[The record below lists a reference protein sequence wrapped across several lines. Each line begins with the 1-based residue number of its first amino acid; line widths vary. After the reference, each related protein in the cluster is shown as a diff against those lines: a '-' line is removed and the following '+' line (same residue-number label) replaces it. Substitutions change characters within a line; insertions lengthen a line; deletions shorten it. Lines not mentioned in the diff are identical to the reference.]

1 MQPATLTTF
10 LQLFTLAE
18 HAATTRLAPRLALVL
33 ADPAAYHAQYGE
45 ELLER
50 GIEGGLPA
58 QELRDVALID
68 ALLSEELV
76 WEADWQDAADYLAG
90 GLNETLARQQR
101 PARLPEQAL
110 GARRLVGPDALDA
123 LQDAL
128 EPLGLALALFTL
140 DSDSYALSVV
150 ADADAETA
158 RQLAAELGFSVA
170 VY

>member
-1 MQPATLTTF
+1 MDSLTQF
-10 LQLFTLAE
+10 LQLFTLGD
-18 HAATTRLAPRLALVL
+18 HAAAARLEPRLALVL
-33 ADPAAYHAQYGE
+33 ADPAAYHAQFGE

-50 GIEGGLPA
+50 GIEGDLPV
-58 QELRDVALID
+58 QELRDVAMID

-76 WEADWQDAADYLAG
+76 WEADWQDAANYLAG
-90 GLNETLARQQR
+90 GLDEILTRQQR
-101 PARLPEQAL
+101 AGRLGEQAL

-128 EPLGLALALFTL
+128 EPLGLALVLFTL

-150 ADADAETA
+150 ADGQAEDT
-158 RQLAAELGFSVA
+158 RQLAAALGFTLA

>member
-1 MQPATLTTF
+1 MDSLPQF
-10 LQLFTLAE
+10 IQLFTLGD
-18 HAATTRLAPRLALVL
+18 HAATARLEPRLALVL
-33 ADPAAYHAQYGE
+33 RDPAAYHAQFGE

-50 GIEGGLPA
+50 GIAGDLPV

-90 GLNETLARQQR
+90 GLNETLARQGR
-101 PARLPEQAL
+101 PAQLAEQAL

-128 EPLGLALALFTL
+128 EPLGLALVLFTL

-158 RQLAAELGFSVA
+158 RQLAAELGFTLA

>member
-1 MQPATLTTF
+1 MGD
-10 LQLFTLAE
+10 
-18 HAATTRLAPRLALVL
+18 HAATARLEPRLTLVL
-33 ADPAAYHAQYGE
+33 TDPVAYQTQFGE

-50 GIEGGLPA
+50 GIESGLPE

-76 WEADWQDAADYLAG
+76 WEADWQDAADYLAE

-101 PARLPEQAL
+101 PQRLDEKTL
-110 GARRLVGPDALDA
+110 RTRRLVGPDALDTI
-123 LQDAL
+123 QDLL
-128 EPLGLALALFTL
+128 EPLGLALVLFTL

-150 ADADAETA
+150 ADDQAENT
-158 RQLAAELGFSVA
+158 RRLAAELGFTVA

>member
-1 MQPATLTTF
+1 MSTFTLKQF
-10 LQLFTLAE
+10 IQLFTLSDA
-18 HAATTRLAPRLALVL
+18 AATARLEPRLALVL
-33 ADPAAYHAQYGE
+33 ADPAAYQAQFGE

-50 GIEGGLPA
+50 GIDSGLPV

-90 GLNETLARQQR
+90 GLNETLAHQGR
-101 PARLPEQAL
+101 PKQLAEQAL

-128 EPLGLALALFTL
+128 EPLGLALVLFTL

-150 ADADAETA
+150 LDSQAEEA
-158 RQLAAELGFSVA
+158 RRLAAELGFTIA

>member
-1 MQPATLTTF
+1 MNSLASF
-10 LQLFTLAE
+10 IQLFTLGDQ
-18 HAATTRLAPRLALVL
+18 AAAARLGPRLALVL
-33 ADPAAYHAQYGE
+33 ADPAAYHAQYGA

-50 GIEGGLPA
+50 GIGGGLPA

-90 GLNETLARQQR
+90 GLNETLTRQGR
-101 PARLPEQAL
+101 PARLSEPAL

-123 LQDAL
+123 VQDAL
-128 EPLGLALALFTL
+128 EPLGLALVLLTL

-150 ADADAETA
+150 ADADAEAA
-158 RQLAAELGFSVA
+158 RQLAAGLSFTIA

>member
-1 MQPATLTTF
+1 M
-10 LQLFTLAE
+10 QLFTLGDQE
-18 HAATTRLAPRLALVL
+18 ATTRLVPRLALVL
-33 ADPAAYHAQYGE
+33 ADSTAYHAQYGE

-50 GIEGGLPA
+50 GIEGDLPM

-90 GLNETLARQQR
+90 GLNETLARQGR
-101 PARLPEQAL
+101 PAHLDEQAL

-128 EPLGLALALFTL
+128 EPLGLALVLFTL

-150 ADADAETA
+150 ADDQAEQA
-158 RQLAAELGFSVA
+158 RQLAAELSFTLA